1 LTHSSL
7 ANILFDSAKFSGGC
21 SADVY
26 KQLQI
31 NKQKFF
37 FTSIHKPPATLKF
50 APMKHAHAVTVEPF
64 QFSPAKPV
72 AYEWS

>member
-1 LTHSSL
+1 LTDLSL

-21 SADVY
+21 SAGLYQKLV
-26 KQLQI
+26 I

-37 FTSIHKPPATLKF
+37 FISIHKPPVSLKF
-50 APMKHAHAVTVEPF
+50 APMKHSLAVTVESF
-64 QFSPAKPV
+64 KFSPAKPV